1 MDLSVS
7 GEILTYFHMI
17 YEECTTY
24 VTKHPGLPYYEGLRV
39 VLLTLWHMF
48 SELEQMHYLVST
60 GAVTLKER
68 TELRMFIADIR
79 KNLYPQPDGRGLAHL
94 RKHLHYQE
102 PEVNYVLNKY
112 LLRAELLGRYKKCMM
127 PE

>member
-1 MDLSVS
+1 M
-7 GEILTYFHMI
+7 
-17 YEECTTY
+17 
-24 VTKHPGLPYYEGLRV
+24 
-39 VLLTLWHMF
+39 LLTLWHMF

-79 KNLYPQPDGRGLAHL
+79 KNLYPQRTAEGWRHL